1 MFWQSDLP
9 ICYEL
14 CRVRGRYDDG
24 TTMVRRYADDTTI
37 NEQSSMTGL
46 LHETAIC
53 LCFFFRSTR
62 EVVCVR
68 LGQTCCACVQT
79 FWLFVAQ
86 RGSESVSH
94 CGVPSPGVCAARII
108 LASFDPTCPLTKFET
123 NEFGYY
129 GHHVCFLHLQRGRA
143 LGVARPADEVAYK
156 RSIRVQ

>member
-1 MFWQSDLP
+1 
-9 ICYEL
+9 
-14 CRVRGRYDDG
+14 
-24 TTMVRRYADDTTI
+24 MVRRYADDTTI
-37 NEQSSMTGL
+37 CEQSSMTGL

-53 LCFFFRSTR
+53 LCFLFDQHERLF
-62 EVVCVR
+62 VR

-86 RGSESVSH
+86 RGPESVSH
-94 CGVPSPGVCAARII
+94 CSVPSPGVCGARII

-143 LGVARPADEVAYK
+143 LEVALPADEVASK
-156 RSIRVQ
+156 RSIHVQQKQELFTKS